1 MKNISLL
8 TFCVILFSF
17 LFSSA
22 QNDASDRNVV
32 FQDVAWAP
40 DGLSIFYSYIIVK
53 KDWSDFKPQNWKI
66 GRTWIADNRTET
78 VAEPGLYVSFFSD
91 NQRITFSNNQDI
103 YIKNIKSGK
112 LINLTHHDAKD
123 GAPAVSPDGKWIAFC
138 SDRNGGYEVFLMRK
152 NGKNITQLTHSEGYK
167 AYNPA
172 WSPDGKQLC
181 YYLEKGDGMD
191 QIHVINKDG
200 SGDRNITN
208 DDYNNIYPAWTQSG
222 QILYAA
228 GKKGEPT
235 RLRIVDLATGKKAEL
250 QGFNGFFARQS
261 PDGET
266 IAFLGDQTN
275 RGIFIANP
283 DGSNLRQI
291 VSQAQF
297 LK

>member
-1 MKNISLL
+1 MKKSLL
-8 TFCVILFSF
+8 FTLYVMLLGHLFIF
-17 LFSSA
+17 A
-22 QNDASDRNVV
+22 QNDASDRKVV

-40 DGLSIFYSYIIVK
+40 DGQSIFYSYIIVK

-78 VAEPGLYVSFFSD
+78 VAEPGLYVSVFPD
-91 NQRITFSNNQDI
+91 NNRITFSNNQDI

-112 LINLTHHDAKD
+112 LINLTQHDAKD

-138 SDRNGGYEVFLMRK
+138 SDRNGGYEVFLMHK
-152 NGKNITQLTHSEGYK
+152 TGKTITQLTHSEGYK

-172 WSPDGKQLC
+172 WSPNGKQFC

-191 QIHVINKDG
+191 QVHVINKDG
-200 SGDRNITN
+200 SGDYNITN
-208 DDYNNIYPAWTQSG
+208 DDYNNIYPAWTQNG

-228 GKKGEPT
+228 SKKGEPI
-235 RLRIVDLATGKKAEL
+235 RLRIVDPATGNKVEL

-261 PDGET
+261 PDGKM

-275 RGIFIANP
+275 RGISIAKP
-283 DGSNLRQI
+283 DGTNLRQI